1 MPYVRVSVSKELGEE
16 TAKELTERMGKAI
29 NNIPEKIP
37 PFTMVELCD
46 GAKMYLGGEK
56 RGEAAYIEI
65 KYYGE
70 FPYEQRKAV
79 AEDAIKAVSEM
90 AGIPVETIYLTITE
104 LDSWG
109 IMGGFTDSSY
119 TE

>member
-1 MPYVRVSVSKELGEE
+1 MPYVRVSV
-16 TAKELTERMGKAI
+16 AKELDAKTETELTHRIGAAI

-46 GAKMYLGGEK
+46 GSKMFLGGEK
-56 RGEAAYIEI
+56 RSEAGYIEI
-65 KYYGE
+65 KYYGH

-79 AEDAIKAVSEM
+79 AEDAIKAVSEL
-90 AGIPVETIYLTITE
+90 AGIPVELIYLTITE

-109 IMGGFTDSSY
+109 IMGGYTDSEHS
-119 TE
+119 